1 VKTVDHGQFAVIYG
15 TYYHQVYRFFLR
27 HGVQPA
33 VAEDLV
39 QDTFLR
45 FYHVMD
51 TFRGRSALWT
61 FLRVIAHRTLIDS
74 VRDQTAVKR
83 AGITIALDDIFAE
96 EIPGADGD
104 HLGELL
110 QREQADQLR
119 RAVVDLPSGM
129 RSVVELFLQGFSY
142 EEIAREAKLSMNA
155 VKSRLRDARV
165 RLRDT
170 LASDGLNSDT
180 LQDGKKK
187 RRGQ

>member
-15 TYYHQVYRFFLR
+15 TYYRQVYRFFVG

-51 TFRGRSALWT
+51 TFRGHSTLWT

-83 AGITIALDDIFAE
+83 AGITISLDDIFAE
-96 EIPGADGD
+96 EIPGVAGD
-104 HLGELL
+104 HLEELL

-119 RAVVDLPSGM
+119 RAVADLPRGM
-129 RSVVELFLQGFSY
+129 RSVVELFLQGLSY
-142 EEIAREAKLSMNA
+142 EEIAREAKLSMDA
-155 VKSRLRDARV
+155 VKSRLRDARI

-170 LASDGLNSDT
+170 LASDVQNSNR
-180 LQDGKKK
+180 QHAGKKK
-187 RRGQ
+187 RGER